1 MSRQSYASFAIAP
14 EDPALETRQEGDSA
28 ETSAMMNSVK
38 EASDTMQSDQ
48 VGHDNV
54 HALPS
59 SSLPR
64 AVEDAAIVSAMER
77 GDLSAARQFHA
88 RVEKSIFR
96 TVAKVLGR
104 ADHEFEDVVQLSL
117 ERVVLSISKNQ
128 YGGRCNLATWSAVI
142 ASRVAIDHLRRRRH
156 ERRLF
161 WFRKE
166 DDESPLEVPAQDM
179 SRPDHQHDVES
190 KLKVLRHSLGKIS
203 PEKAETVVLF
213 EVMGHDLPE
222 IADLTGVSLAAAQ
235 SRLVRGR
242 KELAQMMR
250 RQCGESD
257 D

>member
-1 MSRQSYASFAIAP
+1 MSRQSYASFAVVP
-14 EDPALETRQEGDSA
+14 EEPSVESGRSGDGA
-28 ETSAMMNSVK
+28 ETSAMMGSVN
-38 EASDTMQSDQ
+38 EANDPVQSDQ
-48 VGHDNV
+48 SGRDNV
-54 HALPS
+54 HELPT

-64 AVEDAAIVSAMER
+64 AVEDAQIVAAMER
-77 GDLSAARQFHA
+77 GELSAARQFHA

-128 YGGRCNLATWSAVI
+128 YGGRCNLATWAAVI

-166 DDESPLEVPAQDM
+166 DDDSPLDVPAQDM

-222 IADLTGVSLAAAQ
+222 IASLTGVSLAAAQ